1 MSFPL
6 AGRTR
11 SLFPF
16 HRWGGRLHHGQRRGR
31 GFVVGGQL
39 FLKEDT
45 YEITS
50 AYIHGNVN
58 YNIYGIGIAAKL
70 KLPLQ
75 QTGEGYI
82 GEFLRRLWWKF
93 FVGPRFLAGR
103 SLLTV
108 RPNDASNFPFLGD
121 VGVHTNLTALGA
133 RLTRD
138 TRLNHFYPVGGT
150 FFTFTSDFFSQQLG
164 SKYSFQSYKTK
175 FDKYWS
181 LSKNQVLG
189 RRRGILTNSLSNFR
203 PYRPL

>member
-1 MSFPL
+1 M
-6 AGRTR
+6 
-11 SLFPF
+11 
-16 HRWGGRLHHGQRRGR
+16 
-31 GFVVGGQL
+31 
-39 FLKEDT
+39 
-45 YEITS
+45 
-50 AYIHGNVN
+50 
-58 YNIYGIGIAAKL
+58 
-70 KLPLQ
+70 
-75 QTGEGYI
+75 
-82 GEFLRRLWWKF
+82 
-93 FVGPRFLAGR
+93 
-103 SLLTV
+103 LTV
-108 RPNDASNFPFLGD
+108 RPNDASNFPFPGD